1 MYLFPSPMPSD
12 EHDPCLRLIRH
23 LSRIQGQIEALKGYL
38 EEQRSC
44 EDVAHLT
51 RSILTSFAS
60 VRAHILEKS
69 LCDELGD
76 ALPPRTADRLA
87 SLVALYKS

>member
-1 MYLFPSPMPSD
+1 MARD
-12 EHDPCLRLIRH
+12 DCTHLIRH

-38 EEQRSC
+38 EEKRSC

-60 VRAHILEKS
+60 VRAGILEKS
-69 LCDELGD
+69 LCDELG
-76 ALPPRTADRLA
+76 ATLLPRKADRLA
-87 SLVALYKS
+87 SLIALYKS

>member
-1 MYLFPSPMPSD
+1 MPD
-12 EHDPCLRLIRH
+12 APPDRCIRLIRH

-38 EEQRSC
+38 EDKRSC

-60 VRAHILEKS
+60 VRASILEEM
-69 LCDELGD
+69 LCEELGD
-76 ALPPRTADRLA
+76 ALPPRKAERLA

>member
-1 MYLFPSPMPSD
+1 MND
-12 EHDPCLRLIRH
+12 ADPDRCLRLIRH

-38 EEQRSC
+38 EERRSC

-76 ALPPRTADRLA
+76 MLPPRSADRLA